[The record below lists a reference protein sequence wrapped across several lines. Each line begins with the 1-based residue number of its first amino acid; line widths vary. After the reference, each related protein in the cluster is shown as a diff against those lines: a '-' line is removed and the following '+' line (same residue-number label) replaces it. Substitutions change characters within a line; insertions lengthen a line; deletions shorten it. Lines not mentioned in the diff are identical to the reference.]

1 MLLNAEVEAPEF
13 WSSDANRRLIGK
25 VPGAGRDWGQ
35 EEKGTKEDKMAGWHH
50 PLMHMSLRKL
60 QELVTDREAWRA
72 AIHEVAKSRTR
83 LSD

>member
-1 MLLNAEVEAPEF
+1 MQSVDSLEKSLVLGGIGG
-13 WSSDANRRLIGK
+13 RRKG
-25 VPGAGRDWGQ
+25 GQ
-35 EEKGTKEDKMAGWHH
+35 KGTKEDKMAGWHH

-60 QELVTDREAWRA
+60 QELETDREAWRA